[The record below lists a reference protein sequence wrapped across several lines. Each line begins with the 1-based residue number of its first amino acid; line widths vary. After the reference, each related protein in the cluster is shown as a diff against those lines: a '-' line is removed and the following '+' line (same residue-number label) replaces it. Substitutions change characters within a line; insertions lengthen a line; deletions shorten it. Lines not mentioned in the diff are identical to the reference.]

1 MKKAVSVVSMATFA
15 LALSGSVAQADGYGT
30 AGCGLGSMLF
40 GDQPGLIQILAA
52 TTNGTFG
59 TQTFGITTGTSNCVD
74 AGGGT
79 ASAEAFIE
87 TNRETLAKEI
97 ARGEGET
104 ISNLSTLA
112 GCQDEAAV
120 GRALQADFKLIFP
133 EASTS
138 DKQVS
143 EAVINSLSSH
153 SDLACG
159 SLG

>member
-1 MKKAVSVVSMATFA
+1 MKKAAAFVMTASFA
-15 LALSGSVAQADGYGT
+15 LALTGSVAQADGYGT

-40 GDQPGLIQILAA
+40 GDQPGLVQILAA
-52 TTNGTFG
+52 TTNGISG
-59 TQTFGITTGTSNCVD
+59 NQTFGITTGTSNCTD
-74 AGGGT
+74 AGGG
-79 ASAEAFIE
+79 AESAKAFIE

-97 ARGEGET
+97 ARGQGET

-112 GCQDEAAV
+112 GCADEAEV
-120 GRALQADFKLIFP
+120 GRALQGDFKLIFP
-133 EASTS
+133 GAEAS

-159 SLG
+159 KLG